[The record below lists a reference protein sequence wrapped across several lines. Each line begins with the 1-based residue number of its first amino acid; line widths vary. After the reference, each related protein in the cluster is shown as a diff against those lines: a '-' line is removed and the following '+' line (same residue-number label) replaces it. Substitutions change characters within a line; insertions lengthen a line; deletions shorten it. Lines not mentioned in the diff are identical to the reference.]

1 MSHATITFIVLG
13 AAVVAFMVDR
23 LPVAVVA
30 MGVAVALWATG
41 VLPYQDV
48 LSGFGDPAVV
58 LIASLFIVS
67 EALDATGVT
76 AWMGQALIARAGASR
91 TRLLVLLV
99 VLAAG
104 FTALINPNGS
114 VSALL
119 PVVVVIAVRL
129 RHNPAQLL
137 LPLTFA
143 AHAGSLLALTGSPVN
158 VIVSE
163 AAAEAGDGAFGF
175 WSFGLVGL
183 PLVAATLAVVLLFG
197 ERLLPQRR
205 PRTMPG
211 DFGRHA
217 ATLAQHY
224 ALGQPPELLL
234 TRDEGAAEV
243 VIPPRSPLIGEPAFA
258 GMTTDSGE
266 LVILAIRRDECP
278 VEGVTA
284 LRAGDQV
291 LLRGPWAK
299 LDEHL
304 ETPEVVLVDDP
315 GQVRRQ
321 AVPLGRGAGRAI
333 AVLVAMVVVM
343 ATGAIP
349 TAMAG
354 VLAAGTLVVLRVVSI
369 DHAYRAVSWTTVLLV
384 AGMLPLSIAMVQ
396 TGAADQLAG
405 RLVDVVGDASPHLL
419 LAAIVLVTVVLGQL
433 ISNTATAL
441 VVIPVAVSAATELD
455 ISSRPL
461 LMGIAVAAAAAFLT
475 PVATPANLMVM
486 GPGGY
491 RFGDY
496 WKLGLPLLAVFAAA
510 AILLVPVIWRF

>member
-1 MSHATITFIVLG
+1 
-13 AAVVAFMVDR
+13 
-23 LPVAVVA
+23 
-30 MGVAVALWATG
+30 
-41 VLPYQDV
+41 V

-58 LIASLFIVS
+58 LIASLFVVS
-67 EALDATGVT
+67 EGLDATGVT
-76 AWMGQALIARAGASR
+76 AWLGQALIARAGTSR
-91 TRLLVLLV
+91 TRLIVLLV

-104 FTALINPNGS
+104 FTALINANGS

-119 PVVVVIAVRL
+119 PGVVVIAVRL
-129 RHNPAQLL
+129 RRNPAQLL
-137 LPLTFA
+137 LPLAFA

-163 AAAEAGDGAFGF
+163 AAADAGGGAFGF
-175 WSFGLVGL
+175 WSFALVGI

-205 PRTMPG
+205 PRSMPADLG
-211 DFGRHA
+211 HHA
-217 ATLAQHY
+217 ATLVEHY
-224 ALGQPPELLL
+224 ALAQPPELLL

-243 VIPPRSPLIGEPAFA
+243 VIPPRSPLIGETAFA
-258 GMTTDSGE
+258 GMATDSGE
-266 LVILAIRRDECP
+266 LVILAIRREECA
-278 VEGVTA
+278 VDGATT
-284 LRAGDQV
+284 LRAGDQL
-291 LLRGPWAK
+291 LLRGAWAQ
-299 LDEHL
+299 LAEHL
-304 ETPEVVLVDDP
+304 AAPEVVLVDDP

-321 AVPLGRGAGRAI
+321 AVPLGRGAKRAI
-333 AVLVAMVVVM
+333 AVLVVMVALM

-354 VLAAGTLVVLRVVSI
+354 LLAAGALVVLGVVGI

-384 AGMLPLSIAMVQ
+384 AGMLPLSAAMVQ

-405 RLVDVVGDASPHLL
+405 RLLDVVGDAGPRLL
-419 LAAIVLVTVVLGQL
+419 LAAIVVVTVVLGQL

-441 VVIPVAVSAATELD
+441 VVIPVALSAAAELDVSA
-455 ISSRPL
+455 RPL
-461 LMGIAVAAAAAFLT
+461 LMGIAVAAAASFLT

-496 WKLGLPLLAVFAAA
+496 WRLGLPLLVLFVAA
-510 AILLVPVIWRF
+510 AILLVPVIWPF